1 MTLPEQQRS
10 NRRQTLAV
18 ILVFIALI
26 AVLGFGFDYYY
37 LRYDP
42 WGPPVMM
49 ATIPGVP
56 DGKVEIPRP
65 SRPYVTL
72 IFLALAFYWSLWSLY
87 GGDQAVLDS
96 AMSMRIYPGTW
107 YPQRKDLLQVVE
119 EMSAVAGLPMPKVY
133 LVFDPDPNAFA
144 TGRDPAHA
152 SIAVTQGLLDRL
164 TREELQA
171 VIGHELSHIRNLD
184 VRLMTVIAALVG
196 AAVLLSDWVQRSL
209 RGGLGVAAEAQQG
222 LLSRGVKGVTRLPL
236 LLLWLGTAFLAPVIA
251 QVLAMAVSREREYL
265 ADAGSA
271 ELTRHPDALASA
283 LKKIEMEFAPTR
295 SMKRGTAHLCIADPL
310 GRRVGFQEGWWAD
323 LLATHPPMANRISRL
338 MRMPPQS
345 SG

>member
-1 MTLPEQQRS
+1 MTLTDQQRS
-10 NRRQTLAV
+10 NHLKTLAV
-18 ILVFIALI
+18 ILIFIVLI
-26 AVLGFGFDYYY
+26 AILGFGLDYYY
-37 LRYDP
+37 LGYDP
-42 WGPPVMM
+42 WAPPQDPRV
-49 ATIPGVP
+49 VP
-56 DGKVEIPRP
+56 FIPRP

-72 IFLALAFYWSLWSLY
+72 IFLTLACYWSLWSLY

-96 AMSMRIYPGTW
+96 AMSMRVYPGTW
-107 YPQRKDLLQVVE
+107 HPQRKDLLQVVE
-119 EMSAVAGLPMPKVY
+119 EMSTIANLPMPKVY
-133 LVFDPDPNAFA
+133 VVFDPDPNAFA
-144 TGRDPAHA
+144 TGRDPEHA

-171 VIGHELSHIRNLD
+171 VICHELSHIRNYD

-209 RGGLGVAAEAQQG
+209 QGGIGVAAEVHQG
-222 LLSRGVKGVTRLPL
+222 ILSRGWHGLTRFPL

-271 ELTRHPDALASA
+271 MLTRHPDALASA
-283 LKKIEMEFAPTR
+283 LKKIEMQFAPTR

-310 GRRVGFQEGWWAD
+310 GRRTGFQEGFWAD

-338 MRMPPQS
+338 MRLPREDAGMPLEA
-345 SG
+345 